1 MGKNLNGRSGQAFRS
16 PLVPI
21 SICLIAIVFLVLIS
35 GHFSSAPQSPSLFA
49 SERAEGEIQVSS
61 RAALLD
67 KFVQAD
73 RFLEQQGFH
82 TAAQP
87 PSAPG
92 MKSGVIT
99 PDMIT
104 LYYQGSYRGSRPFGF
119 RVDLDL
125 SGNNLLPY
133 VEAYASTK
141 LDYDSQEE
149 ASHAFLDLF
158 CCEDEQRTLS
168 RKRFERPVSSS
179 RSQLCPHQ
187 SAAVSGYTILRED

>member
-1 MGKNLNGRSGQAFRS
+1 MGNLRQTLRS
-16 PLVPI
+16 PLVLI
-21 SICLIAIVFLVLIS
+21 SICLIAIVFLGPIS
-35 GHFSSAPQSPSLFA
+35 IHFSSAPKNPFA
-49 SERAEGEIQVSS
+49 FTSERAEGEIHVNS
-61 RAALLD
+61 RADLLD

-87 PSAPG
+87 PSALG
-92 MKSGVIT
+92 MKSGTII

-104 LYYQGSYRGSRPFGF
+104 LYYQGSYQGSRPFGF
-119 RVDLDL
+119 RVDLDP

-141 LDYDSQEE
+141 LDHDSQEK

-158 CCEDEQRTLS
+158 VARMNNE
-168 RKRFERPVSSS
+168 
-179 RSQLCPHQ
+179 H
-187 SAAVSGYTILRED
+187 